1 MVCEKGEVM
10 EVEELEVMSSGP
22 SVHTSSRVPKARR
35 QSRTLGLRFSQYS
48 NSCSGNKLQAT
59 LTRYTFGLMQDHI
72 ASYPATYIHIACAG
86 RSLGMMLSPHV

>member
-48 NSCSGNKLQAT
+48 NSCSGNKLHLALCDKQHLHGT
-59 LTRYTFGLMQDHI
+59 HLVSCKTT
-72 ASYPATYIHIACAG
+72 
-86 RSLGMMLSPHV
+86 